1 MRVSKYTDQFRADA
15 VALCERGDR
24 SLREV
29 ASDLGVNHWTLRD
42 WVRQST
48 MERRSKSKNSAEQ
61 SAPVNETFEEKAKR
75 LEKEVERLRKVNE
88 RLEQDREILK
98 KAATFFAKESE

>member
-1 MRVSKYTDQFRADA
+1 MRISKYTDQFRADA
-15 VALCERGDR
+15 VAMCERGDR

-48 MERRSKSKNSAEQ
+48 MERRSKSKKAAEQ
-61 SAPVNETFEEKAKR
+61 SALVRRARASSTTCSTSSRSPYLMV
-75 LEKEVERLRKVNE
+75 LR
-88 RLEQDREILK
+88 
-98 KAATFFAKESE
+98 